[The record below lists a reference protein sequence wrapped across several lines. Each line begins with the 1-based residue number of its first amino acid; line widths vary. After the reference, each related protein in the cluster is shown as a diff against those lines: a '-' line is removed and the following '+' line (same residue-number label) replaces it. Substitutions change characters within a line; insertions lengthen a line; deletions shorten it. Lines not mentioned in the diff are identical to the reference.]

1 MDQSIVID
9 TPQWIAMYRMLSLKS
24 ALKLET
30 LGMKN
35 SRGSVFALVKREY
48 NLKGNKQSVYDQFVK
63 LVEEAKAAQAV
74 PAPVHPL

>member
-1 MDQSIVID
+1 MDQTTVID
-9 TPQWIAMYRMLSLKS
+9 TPKGIAMYRMLSLKS

-35 SRGSVFALVKREY
+35 SRGSVCAMIKREY

-63 LVEEAKAAQAV
+63 LVEEVKKAQQPSTV
-74 PAPVHPL
+74 L